1 MALSTILIIDD
12 EAGLRESLEET
23 VCDLGYD
30 AATAASGRTGLDRLR
45 SETIDAVLL
54 DLRLGGDMDG
64 LAVLKAIRALPVPP
78 PVTILTAYATA
89 ENTIEAIRLGAFD
102 HLTKP
107 IGRTELADNLTRML
121 ALRAMEQTAPAAVED
136 GQIASRFT
144 LVGLSEPMRMVQKAI
159 GLAADSD
166 TTVLVTGETGT
177 GKELVARALHE
188 HSRRK
193 PKPFIAVNCAA
204 IPSDLLESE
213 LFGHVKG
220 AFTGATADRNGAF
233 RDADGGTLFLD
244 EIGDMPPAMQAK
256 ILRVLQDK
264 IVTPVGGRPVQV
276 DVRIVAA
283 THRKLP
289 ERVAQGLF
297 REDLYYRLNVLT
309 IPLAPLRERLADIV
323 PLAEHFLRLA
333 ARPGERPKRM
343 TGALAAHLLSRPWPG
358 NIRQL
363 KNAIDRAVVLAR
375 GDTLDVANMG
385 DAGIETESA
394 APPAGWFDGD
404 LPTAVARLETE
415 MIRRALLTCAGNRT
429 EAARRLG
436 INRQLLYTKIER
448 YGLDAGEASGSMTGA
463 VRNTDGR
470 EID

>member
-1 MALSTILIIDD
+1 MAPSTILIVDD

-23 VCDLGYD
+23 VRDLGYE

-45 SETIDAVLL
+45 AEPIDAVLL
-54 DLRLGGDMDG
+54 DLRLGGEMDG
-64 LAVLKAIRALPVPP
+64 LAVLKAIRALPAPP

-89 ENTIEAIRLGAFD
+89 DNTIEAIRLGAFD

-107 IGRTELADNLTRML
+107 IGRAELADTLMRML
-121 ALRAMEQTAPAAVED
+121 ALRAMEQAAPTTAED
-136 GQIASRFT
+136 GQSASRFT

-188 HSRRK
+188 YSRRK
-193 PKPFIAVNCAA
+193 PRPFIAVNCAA
-204 IPSDLLESE
+204 IPSELLESE

-220 AFTGATADRNGAF
+220 AFTGAAADRNGAF

-264 IVTPVGGRPVQV
+264 IVTPVGGRPAQV

-343 TGALAAHLLSRPWPG
+343 TGALAASLLSRPWPG
-358 NIRQL
+358 NIREL

-375 GDTLDVANMG
+375 GDALDVADMG
-385 DAGIETESA
+385 DAGIETGPATS
-394 APPAGWFDGD
+394 PAGWLDGD
-404 LPTAVARLETE
+404 LPAAVARLETE
-415 MIRRALLTCAGNRT
+415 MIRRALLACAGNRT

-448 YGLDAGEASGSMTGA
+448 YGLDADEASGSLTAA
-463 VRNTDGR
+463 VRNTDG
-470 EID
+470 

>member
-1 MALSTILIIDD
+1 MAPSTILIIDD

-23 VCDLGYD
+23 VRDLGYD
-30 AATAASGRTGLDRLR
+30 AAMAASGRTGLDRLR
-45 SETIDAVLL
+45 GEAIDAVLL

-107 IGRTELADNLTRML
+107 IGRAELADNLTRML
-121 ALRAMEQTAPAAVED
+121 ALRAMEQTAPVAAED
-136 GQIASRFT
+136 AQLASRFT
-144 LVGLSEPMRMVQKAI
+144 PIGLSEPMRMVQKAI

-166 TTVLVTGETGT
+166 TTVLVIGETGT

-188 HSRRK
+188 YSRRK
-193 PKPFIAVNCAA
+193 PEPFIAVNCAA

-220 AFTGATADRNGAF
+220 AFTGASADRNGAF

-358 NIRQL
+358 NIREL

-375 GDTLDVANMG
+375 GDTLDVADMG
-385 DAGIETESA
+385 DAGIETEPDV
-394 APPAGWFDGD
+394 PPAGWLDGD
-404 LPTAVARLETE
+404 LHTAVARLETE
-415 MIRRALLTCAGNRT
+415 MIRRALQTCAGNRT

-448 YGLDAGEASGSMTGA
+448 YGLDAAEASGSMTGA
-463 VRNTDGR
+463 VRNTDRR
-470 EID
+470 EIG